1 MIDVIFLRMVQNSP
15 CALRIAI
22 LSFYL
27 KQHAF
32 ALVSND
38 EVHFK
43 STFPSDLS
51 SESIS

>member
-1 MIDVIFLRMVQNSP
+1 MVFI
-15 CALRIAI
+15 RIGKNRLSTFGISI

-43 STFPSDLS
+43 STFPSDFS